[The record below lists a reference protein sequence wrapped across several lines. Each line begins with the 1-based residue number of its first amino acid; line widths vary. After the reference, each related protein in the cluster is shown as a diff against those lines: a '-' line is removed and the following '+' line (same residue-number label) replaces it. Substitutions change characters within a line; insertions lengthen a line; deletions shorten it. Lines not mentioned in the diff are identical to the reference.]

1 MQIIY
6 LNPVRKQVWCQDV
19 SNVQVTAAQVKELRG
34 RSGSNDHL
42 LHLLKCQGKFAR
54 KCNLNLVNRFLA
66 LLPQI
71 GFFAESVRDFSFCIE
86 GGFVPFVSICA
97 NVGRSRNPGCQESPG

>member
-1 MQIIY
+1 MSAPECFPEHLPGNAMQIIY
-6 LNPVRKQVWCQDV
+6 LNPVRNQVWCQDV

-54 KCNLNLVNRFLA
+54 KCNLNPVNRFLA

-71 GFFAESVRDFSFCIE
+71 GIQDSLQILCRKCE
-86 GGFVPFVSICA
+86 GF
-97 NVGRSRNPGCQESPG
+97 QLLH